1 MQKAKNLML
10 TSLFFVFFVLVP
22 IMPDVQI
29 TRPKLLTVE
38 ILSYLLFVIFLLY
51 AVLENKISYYKSK
64 VLFFIGLFFL
74 YILARYIFSN
84 EKPIM
89 LNELKRWLLSLW
101 LFYIVSI
108 ASYKKYKIF
117 LNFFIFGS
125 FLAVIYGLLQHSGGI
140 AGFLAVP
147 KMDRVMSMF
156 GNPIFF
162 AVHIIN
168 LLPITAGLFLT
179 ERKLFLKLLY
189 ILVLVISIIT
199 LYYTKT
205 RAAFVGAFLSLIFFI
220 YFLYPSRKKFLYLI
234 SLTVLFL
241 VFLIFTKDIWV
252 RHQAHPLIWRDTI
265 RMWLSKPIFGV
276 GIGKFHIEFVKF
288 ASEDLRKIWPQKNFI
303 INDAHNEYFQML
315 SESGVVGFVLF
326 FLPIFVF
333 FYETLK
339 KLNKQENYSQ
349 KILIISLL
357 SGCFAVLVQN
367 FFSVDMRFIIS
378 NVYLFLTMGI
388 TLSIDGELKEKK
400 LIFKSKE
407 LKVMSLLFFSVIL
420 GIVSFSDRSLSLV
433 SLLHISP
440 KGVTLKVDDQGF
452 GLLQMILR
460 PYLANY
466 KLSKEKDFFDEKV
479 VNAAET
485 LQELEKLKEKH
496 PNKAIIYEKIAWIYA
511 KERQFDKAIQNYLKA
526 IELNPKSYAAYNNLG
541 NIMFYIDRKK
551 AIEYYLK
558 SIEINPNQVDARLN
572 LGITYYFEG
581 KLDLAAEQ
589 FNEVLKID
597 PKNEKA
603 IVYLKKMRE

>member
-1 MQKAKNLML
+1 MEKVKNLLL
-10 TSLFFVFFVLVP
+10 TLLFFLFFILVP
-22 IMPDVQI
+22 IIPDVQV

-38 ILSYLLFVIFLLY
+38 ILSYFLFVVFVFWAL
-51 AVLENKISYYKSK
+51 LENRISYYKSK
-64 VLFFIGLFFL
+64 VLLFVGLFFF
-74 YILARYIFSN
+74 YILVRYIFSN

-89 LNELKRWLLSLW
+89 FNELKRWLLSLW
-101 LFYIVSI
+101 LFYIASV
-108 ASYKKYKIF
+108 ASYKKHKVF
-117 LNFFIFGS
+117 LNFFVFGS
-125 FLAVIYGLLQHSGGI
+125 FLATLYGLLQHSGGI
-140 AGFLAVP
+140 AGFVDVP
-147 KMDRVMSMF
+147 KMERVMSMF

-168 LLPITAGLFLT
+168 FLPIVVGLFLI
-179 ERKLFLKLLY
+179 EKKFFLKFVYFVIFL
-189 ILVLVISIIT
+189 ISIIT

-205 RAAFVGAFLSLIFFI
+205 RAAFIGIFLSFAFFV
-220 YFLYPSRKKFLYLI
+220 YFLYPLRKKILYLVSFMI
-234 SLTVLFL
+234 LFL
-241 VFLIFTKDIWV
+241 VFLIFTKNIWL

-265 RMWLSKPIFGV
+265 KMWLSKPIFGV

-288 ASEDLRKIWPQKNFI
+288 ASEDLRKIWPQKSFI
-303 INDAHNEYFQML
+303 INDAHNEYFQIL
-315 SESGVVGFVLF
+315 SESGIVGFVLF
-326 FLPIFVF
+326 LLPIFLF
-333 FYETLK
+333 FYDTLK
-339 KLNKQENYSQ
+339 KVKLQKDLSQ
-349 KILIISLL
+349 KILINSLL
-357 SGCFAVLVQN
+357 SGCLAVLVQN

-378 NVYLFLTMGI
+378 SVYLFITMGI
-388 TLSIDGELKEKK
+388 TLSITDEMKYKE
-400 LIFKSKE
+400 LIFNSRE
-407 LKVMSLLFFSVIL
+407 IKVVSLLVFFIISGLVSFSKKSLSFFSV
-420 GIVSFSDRSLSLV
+420 
-433 SLLHISP
+433 LHISQ
-440 KGVTLKVDDQGF
+440 KGVVLEFDDNGF
-452 GLLQMILR
+452 GLLQIILR

-485 LQELEKLKEKH
+485 LQELEKLKEKY
-496 PNKAIIYEKIAWIYA
+496 PDKAIIYEKIAWIYA

-526 IELNPKSYAAYNNLG
+526 IELNPNSYAAYNNLG

-558 SIEINPNQVDARLN
+558 SIEINPQQVDARVN